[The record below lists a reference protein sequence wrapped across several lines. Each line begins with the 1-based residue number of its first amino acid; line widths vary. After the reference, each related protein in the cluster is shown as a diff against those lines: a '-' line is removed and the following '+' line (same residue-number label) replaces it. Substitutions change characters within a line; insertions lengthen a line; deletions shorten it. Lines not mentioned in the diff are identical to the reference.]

1 MEVESYGEPN
11 NYMKYIMLECN
22 LSSSGHLFACGSA
35 SFIRVPLRIE
45 TIPSDV
51 LPMRSSLIPRTLI
64 DHVNNAAMSDRFPR
78 IIEL

>member
-22 LSSSGHLFACGSA
+22 LSSSGHLFTCGSA

-45 TIPSDV
+45 TILACTPYE
-51 LPMRSSLIPRTLI
+51 
-64 DHVNNAAMSDRFPR
+64 
-78 IIEL
+78 IIANTPDTH

>member
-22 LSSSGHLFACGSA
+22 LSSSGHLFTCGSA

-45 TIPSDV
+45 TIPS
-51 LPMRSSLIPRTLI
+51 MYSL
-64 DHVNNAAMSDRFPR
+64 
-78 IIEL
+78 